1 MYIYMYNVYVYIY
14 TVMLINVSPKEAGY
28 SKTPNKPSSTGDF
41 GPRWSSNGQPKVDIT
56 LWF

>member
-1 MYIYMYNVYVYIY
+1 MYNVYVYIY